1 MMVFSDRHQ
10 PEDAMKFAKSFRQSF
25 AEIIVAVLNCFD
37 RVIFKGYLP
46 FGGEEH
52 LNGWVDGVLKMRRK
66 DFLPFLQQ
74 HSQALVDHAQTQA
87 RQAGRP
93 YEYRQGKFNKE
104 QFIQKLIREER
115 LIDGLVAVL
124 CVQETCRTV
133 ALKYGQGRPSLYF
146 KRRPQRVL
154 YYYYL
159 DREFGLMHVR
169 LETWFPYTVQVYV
182 NGHDWLARQMLK
194 ERLGFVQHD
203 NAFTQL
209 DDPEKAQQLADRF
222 AQLNWVKQLTKWVRQ
237 VNPHI
242 GKGGWLANTNYY
254 WVTAQAEYAT
264 DILFA
269 SRSKLREL
277 FPRLL
282 VHAAVNFS
290 AKDILT
296 FLGRKLHGNFQGE
309 VLTDCKKKRH
319 PGARVKHRVKENW
332 LKMYDKFGLLLRVET
347 VINQPREFRVRRR
360 RERNG
365 QQQMVWC
372 PMNKGVANLPS
383 YQRVARAANDR
394 YLNALS
400 GVTDPTPAY
409 RQVAHLTESKL
420 HKGRRYAGF
429 NPARREDVKL
439 FQAVLSGEHLLRG
452 FRNAD
457 IRETLW
463 GPVKDPHERQR
474 RANAVTR
481 LLKRLHV
488 RGLIAKIPRTRR
500 WRVTARGQQLLGT
513 MIQLHYH
520 GLPLAA

>member
-1 MMVFSDRHQ
+1 
-10 PEDAMKFAKSFRQSF
+10 MKFAKRFVAAF
-25 AEIIVAVLNCFD
+25 AKGIVAVLSCFD

-46 FGGEEH
+46 FGGDDH
-52 LNGWVDGVLKMRRK
+52 LNAWVDYGLKMKRK
-66 DFLPFLQQ
+66 EFLPFLER
-74 HSQALVDHAQTQA
+74 HSQTLVDHAKTLA
-87 RQAGRP
+87 ERAGRP
-93 YEYRQGKFNKE
+93 YEYRQGKFKKE
-104 QFIQKLIREER
+104 QFIQELIRTDQLTE
-115 LIDGLVAVL
+115 GMVAVL
-124 CVQETCRTV
+124 CVQETCRSV
-133 ALKYGQGRPSLYF
+133 ALKYGKGRPRLSF

-154 YYYYL
+154 YYYHL
-159 DREFGLMHVR
+159 DREFGLMYVR

-182 NGHDWLARQMLK
+182 NGHDWLARQMLRK
-194 ERLGFVQHD
+194 RLGFVQHD

-209 DDPEKAQQLADRF
+209 DDSEQAQQLADGF
-222 AQLNWVKQLTKWVRQ
+222 AGLNWVKQLTQWARH

-242 GKGGWLANTNYY
+242 CKGGWLSNMNYY
-254 WVTAQAEYAT
+254 WVTAQAEFAT

-269 SRSKLREL
+269 GRDKLREL

-282 VHAAVNFS
+282 HHAAVNFS

-296 FLGRKLHGNFQGE
+296 FLGRKLHGRFQGE
-309 VLTDCKKKRH
+309 VLTDCKKQRQ

-332 LKMYDKFGLLLRVET
+332 LKMYDKFGLMLRVET
-347 VINQPREFRVRRR
+347 VINQPREFRVRRK
-360 RERNG
+360 RERKG
-365 QQQMVWC
+365 RRQMVWC

-383 YQRVARAANDR
+383 YQRVAAAANDR

-400 GVTDPTPAY
+400 GVADPTPAY

-429 NPARREDVKL
+429 NPARRADLKL
-439 FQAVLSGEHLLRG
+439 FQAVMAGEHQLRG

-457 IRETLW
+457 IREALW
-463 GPVKDPHERQR
+463 AATHDAREHRR

-488 RGLIAKIPRTRR
+488 RGLLAKIPRTRR
-500 WRVTARGQQLLGT
+500 WRVTAHGQELLGT

-520 GLPLAA
+520 GLPMAA